1 MTDTPARKDIH
12 IAFAHS
18 KTSEEK
24 EAVENLA
31 RALRESGESVGA
43 RMRVDDS
50 VDAQSIFEGLIWF
63 LQHPNTVS
71 VGVNAVGGIM
81 SGATVLML
89 DRWLSKPD
97 RRLEVEFEGTKSTA
111 NNVDELKQILAS
123 LPPPKP
129 KRILQEGEMML
140 DGEIMPFDE
149 DLWNQHQGRWIQSFS
164 KGNADDQ
171 DK

>member
-1 MTDTPARKDIH
+1 MTDTPVRKDIS

-18 KTSEEK
+18 KTLEEK
-24 EAVENLA
+24 EAIEKLA

-43 RMRVDDS
+43 QMRVNDS
-50 VDAQSIFEGLIWF
+50 VDAQSIFEGFIWF

-71 VGVNAVGGIM
+71 VGVNAVAGIM
-81 SGATVLML
+81 SGATVLAL

-97 RRLEVEFEGTKSTA
+97 RHLEVKFEGTKITA
-111 NNVDELKQILAS
+111 NNVEELKQILAS
-123 LPPPKP
+123 LPPPKLT
-129 KRILQEGEMML
+129 RILQEGEMML

-149 DLWNQHQGRWIQSFS
+149 DLWNQHRDGWIQSFS
-164 KGNADDQ
+164 KGNTDDR